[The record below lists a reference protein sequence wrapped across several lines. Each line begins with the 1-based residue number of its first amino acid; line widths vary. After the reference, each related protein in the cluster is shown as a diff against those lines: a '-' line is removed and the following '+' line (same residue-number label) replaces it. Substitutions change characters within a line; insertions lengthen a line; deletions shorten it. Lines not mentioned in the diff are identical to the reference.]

1 MISSHS
7 TRKDIL
13 NMMCRICAR
22 EDCNSIDI
30 FGVEGVK
37 QNLVRKIHACLPV
50 TVRQDDNLPK
60 QICLTCL
67 TKLDTCWAMYL
78 QCKEAQTKIEKKL
91 YSLSRERDKNNQE
104 NLSPSNEDACCGVCG
119 QEVGEEDYGVGCEGV
134 CKKWFHTTCVQMT
147 MFKYNELLN
156 NPNKS
161 WLCQG
166 CKTKAPLPKKIT
178 HVRLSVEDRLR
189 DLTETYPVNF
199 GESAVICL
207 APDISTPTTSVNR
220 EAQVVPQAPT
230 AGTIEP
236 VLTPVTYLAPATATP
251 TQQTAPAE
259 EIYPQALI
267 QVPQNP
273 VSEQPIVYQNPTVVA
288 PVVAPVDTP
297 VVAPVVAPVPAP
309 QSLPRRRTVVPKPMS
324 VQASATPQRAAPT
337 PVKRPNEE
345 NFNNING
352 KKLCVYCNK
361 YFTDDIID
369 HHTSLHLR
377 QTFHT
382 CLDCNKNFRSEQA
395 LERHRCENNSETINL
410 DDDDELII
418 V

>member
-91 YSLSRERDKNNQE
+91 YSLSRERDKNNQ
-104 NLSPSNEDACCGVCG
+104 
-119 QEVGEEDYGVGCEGV
+119 
-134 CKKWFHTTCVQMT
+134 
-147 MFKYNELLN
+147 
-156 NPNKS
+156 
-161 WLCQG
+161 
-166 CKTKAPLPKKIT
+166 T